1 MQGITWPAVRD
12 WLVSTGVSI
21 LLVLVLT
28 YVAMQVLRFGIRQFR
43 RRYEARHADPESV
56 KRVTTLA
63 RILRG
68 GGMAILFLVSGM
80 MILTQLG
87 IKMGPVL
94 AAAGI
99 GGLAIGFGAQ
109 NLVRD
114 VISGFF
120 ILFEDQVRV
129 GDVVQLNGQGGLVEA
144 VTLRHIRLRD
154 LSGTVHYFP
163 NGTIDRVSNM
173 TKEFSYYMIDMGVA
187 YREDVDE
194 VAAVMQ
200 RVAEEMRGEE
210 PWSADILEP
219 LEVLGL
225 DKFADSAL
233 VVRARIKTV
242 ALRQWAAGREFNR
255 RLKKAFDAA
264 GIEIP
269 FPHRTVY
276 WGQAKDGT
284 PARLH
289 LGGLDAAERGGPSGP
304 LAESAPAKPPED
316 STPPAAG
323 DSAVAP
329 RSAATEDARPARR
342 NPRGRGGAPVDEDG
356 GYEA

>member
-1 MQGITWPAVRD
+1 MLSNAWDLIHP
-12 WLVSTGVSI
+12 WLVSTGLPI

-28 YVAMQVLRFGIRQFR
+28 WIGARIVRLAIDRFRNRFK
-43 RRYEARHADPESV
+43 ARHTDAESGKRADTMANV
-56 KRVTTLA
+56 LNGAALIFLLTMA
-63 RILRG
+63 GMIIL
-68 GGMAILFLVSGM
+68 M
-80 MILTQLG
+80 QLG
-87 IKMGPVL
+87 VKLGPMI

-120 ILFEDQVRV
+120 ILLEDQVRV

-163 NGTIDRVSNM
+163 NGAIDRVSNM
-173 TKEFSYYMIDMGVA
+173 TKVYSFYIIDMGVA

-194 VAAVMQ
+194 VAAVMT
-200 RVAEEMRGEE
+200 RVVDEMLAEE
-210 PWSADILEP
+210 PWSRDILEP
-219 LEVLGL
+219 LDVLGV
-225 DKFADSAL
+225 DKFDDSA
-233 VVRARIKTV
+233 VVIRARIKTR

-255 RLKKAFDAA
+255 RIKKAFDAA

-276 WGQAKDGT
+276 WGEAKDGT
-284 PARLH
+284 PATLH
-289 LGGLDAAERGGPSGP
+289 LQGGGSKIG
-304 LAESAPAKPPED
+304 
-316 STPPAAG
+316 
-323 DSAVAP
+323 
-329 RSAATEDARPARR
+329 
-342 NPRGRGGAPVDEDG
+342 
-356 GYEA
+356 EA